1 MYICSVTHQRGET
14 TECYYDDGTIFGQIE
29 AVVILKLY
37 KLLIKDTRII
47 REEKSFIMCV
57 LTDFSILGLLA
68 WGAYTA
74 GKSAWKNRSSIAHY
88 ASNFYNLPET
98 AYQAVKVKAD
108 RT

>member
-1 MYICSVTHQRGET
+1 MYICSATHQRGET
-14 TECYYDDGTIFGQIE
+14 TECYYDDATIFGQIE

-37 KLLIKDTRII
+37 KLLIKDTLII
-47 REEKSFIMCV
+47 KEKRSFLMCV
-57 LTDFSILGLLA
+57 LTGFSILGLLV
-68 WGAYTA
+68 WGAYNA
-74 GKSAWKNRSSIAHY
+74 GKAAWKNRSSIAHY